1 MNDRLRVGIDGRAFQ
16 SPAAGVR
23 RYVQELT
30 GALAATS
37 DVELVAIG
45 APQHQHLPEHVVV
58 AHEGWSP
65 PTNLGRHLVG
75 LPMGIERAS
84 VDLFHAP
91 AYTAPLWGATS
102 IVLTVQDVSYA
113 RRPEWYPYRQDRWRR
128 AFYRR
133 SAARA
138 RAIITASEFSK
149 NEIVAAYGIDGERIH
164 VTYLGV
170 SGAFVRAAEHPSR
183 GSLPEALEGRL
194 FALHVG
200 DLHPRRNLDTAL
212 RAVARVR
219 QEHPA
224 CRDLCLAL
232 SGVDRGSAAVL
243 VAEADRLGASNALV
257 LLGAV
262 SEEALLNL
270 YRGAAVLVYPSRYEG
285 FGLPLVEAMA
295 TGLPVIAAR
304 AGAIPEV
311 VADAGVL
318 LDPDDEEG
326 FAQSIARVLLDAE
339 YARALAEAGRFRAG
353 RFTWADTARRTL
365 QVYRAVLRQN

>member
-1 MNDRLRVGIDGRAFQ
+1 MSERLRVGIDGRAFV

-23 RYVQELT
+23 RYVRELT
-30 GALAATS
+30 DALAAIS
-37 DVELVAIG
+37 DVELIAIG
-45 APQHQHLPEHVVV
+45 GAENDSPGSAAI

-75 LPMGIERAS
+75 LPLAIGRAD

-91 AYTAPLWGATS
+91 AYTAPLWGATP

-149 NEIVAAYGIDGERIH
+149 REIVAAYGIDQDRIH
-164 VTYLGV
+164 VTHLGV
-170 SGAFVRAAEHPSR
+170 SCAFLRSAERPSL
-183 GSLPEALEGRL
+183 GPLPDALVGRT

-200 DLHPRRNLDTAL
+200 DLHPRRNLDMAL
-212 RAVARVR
+212 RAIARVR
-219 QEHPA
+219 REHHA

-232 SGVDRGSAAVL
+232 AGVDRGSAAGL
-243 VAEADRLGASNALV
+243 LAEADRLGASNVLV
-257 LLGAV
+257 LLGGV
-262 SEEALLNL
+262 SEEALLSL
-270 YRGAAVLVYPSRYEG
+270 YRAATVLVYPSRYEG

-295 TGLPVIAAR
+295 AGVPVIAAR

-311 VADAGVL
+311 VAEAGIL
-318 LDPDDEEG
+318 LGPDDEEG
-326 FAQSIARVLLDAE
+326 FAESIARVLLDAE
-339 YARALAEAGRFRAG
+339 YARALAEAGRVRAG

-365 QVYRAVLRQN
+365 QVYRAAFSQN